1 METWVK
7 KGFKE
12 CWMKLPKL
20 IDRYI
25 WIEHNLII
33 FQDKAQPAWKIV
45 TKVQALMGE
54 ILNVMV
60 IPKNKSNLTDTEI
73 NWLQNF
79 NFFTD
84 TYLAKKHL

>member
-54 ILNVMV
+54 I
-60 IPKNKSNLTDTEI
+60 
-73 NWLQNF
+73 
-79 NFFTD
+79 
-84 TYLAKKHL
+84 